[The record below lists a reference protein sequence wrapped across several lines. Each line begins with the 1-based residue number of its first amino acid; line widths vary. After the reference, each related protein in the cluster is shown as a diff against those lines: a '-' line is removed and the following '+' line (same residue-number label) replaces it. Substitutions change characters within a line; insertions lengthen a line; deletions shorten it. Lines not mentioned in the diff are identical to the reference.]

1 MSADTGDLLGA
12 ITLAGRPESA
22 SAARVFVEKV
32 LGAAH
37 PALDDAKLLASELVA
52 NSAVHSD
59 SRGDGEITVE
69 ISRTASRGR
78 IRIGVIDQGS
88 TARPRVRNAP
98 DDVTGRGLFLVA
110 ALSRRWGVTDREAAR
125 EVWFEIDDGA

>member
-110 ALSRRWGVTDREAAR
+110 ALSRRWGVTDR
-125 EVWFEIDDGA
+125 